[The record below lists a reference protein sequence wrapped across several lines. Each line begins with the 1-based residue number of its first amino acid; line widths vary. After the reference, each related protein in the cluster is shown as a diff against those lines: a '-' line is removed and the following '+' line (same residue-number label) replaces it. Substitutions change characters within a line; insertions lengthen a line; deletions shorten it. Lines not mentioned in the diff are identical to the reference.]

1 MEWGGMKGQSGA
13 SITHALT
20 HAIRSLLTLASGAFR
35 VPCVRLQLEHN
46 VWEAEACT
54 TFRLDTAVLD
64 AQVRARQ
71 APLVLEEAARVGVPR
86 LRFYAG
92 VPVGEAGVLA
102 LADVRPRW
110 LSPEQRLQLEALAEL
125 ALQLWQQEKAQRR
138 QLRFERLL
146 RQKAAVLERMAQGAP
161 LQAILEKIARWI
173 ESESSS
179 AALASILILR
189 GDRLYHGAAPSLP
202 QAYCQA
208 IDGQQIGPAAGTC
221 GTAAYH
227 RTEVITE
234 DIATDPRWEPYRA
247 FALAHGLQACW
258 STPVLASDG
267 TVLGTFALYYR
278 EPRRPDVQD
287 RELVA
292 LATHLTAVALERAR
306 QQELLQTREQQLRAV
321 LEQAGD
327 AILLLDAEQR
337 VTLFNRTAERLFACR
352 AAEILGQ
359 SVARLLPGL
368 SEVPATTDEPVQL
381 EAVRCDGT
389 RFMAELSRTTL
400 TSQASA
406 ESLLIVRDLTERLRY
421 EAELIRAREEAETMS
436 RLKST
441 LLANL
446 SHEIRTPLTTVIG
459 FADVIRE
466 EAAPGTPFHEFAR
479 LIADG
484 GQRLLHTLEEVMDL
498 AQLEACTLKASQEHL
513 LLPERLRLLMATY
526 RARAEQKGLKFRVQ
540 QAPCVAIW
548 ADSRLLERAVEHLLD
563 NAIKFTEQGGVTVR
577 FRQEGDQV
585 GIVIEDTGIGIAET
599 ALPKIFDEFWQA
611 SCGIGRTH
619 EGLGLGLAV
628 ARRFV
633 EIMGGRIEAESTP
646 GQGSRFTIWLPAA
659 PLPSPLVARKD

>member
-1 MEWGGMKGQSGA
+1 MTGQTDT
-13 SITHALT
+13 SIAYALT

-35 VPCVRLQLEHN
+35 VPCVRLQLENN
-46 VWEAEACT
+46 VWETEACAT
-54 TFRLDTAVLD
+54 LRLDTAVLD

-71 APLVLEEAARVGVPR
+71 APLVLEDTDAAGVPR

-102 LADVRPRW
+102 LADVRPHRFG
-110 LSPEQRLQLEALAEL
+110 PEQRLHLETLAEL
-125 ALQLWQQEKAQRR
+125 AAQLWQQEKARRR

-146 RQKAAVLERMAQGAP
+146 RQKAAILERMARGAP
-161 LQAILEKIARWI
+161 LQAVLEEIARWI
-173 ESESSS
+173 ESESASG
-179 AALASILILR
+179 ALVSILMLR
-189 GDRLYHGAAPSLP
+189 GDRVYHGAAPSLP
-202 QAYCQA
+202 EAYRRA
-208 IDGQQIGPAAGTC
+208 IDGRQIGPAAGTC

-247 FALAHGLQACW
+247 FALAHGLRACW

-278 EPRRPDVQD
+278 EPRRPDAQD

-306 QQELLQTREQQLRAV
+306 QQALLQTRERQLMAV

-352 AAEILGQ
+352 AADILGQ
-359 SVARLLPGL
+359 PVARLLPDL
-368 SEVPATTDEPVQL
+368 NEVPATTDEPVQL

-400 TSQASA
+400 MSEASA
-406 ESLLIVRDLTERLRY
+406 ESLLIVRDLTERLQH
-421 EAELIRAREEAETMS
+421 EAELIRAREEAEAMN

-441 LLANL
+441 LLTNL
-446 SHEIRTPLTTVIG
+446 SHELRTPLTTVIG

-466 EAAPGTPFHEFAR
+466 EAAPGTLFHEFAQ

-484 GQRLLHTLEEVMDL
+484 GRRLLHLLEEVMDL
-498 AQLEACTLKASQEHL
+498 AQLEAQTLKAGRERL
-513 LLPERLRLLMATY
+513 LLPERLRPLMATY

-540 QAPCVAIW
+540 QAPGVAVW
-548 ADSRLLERAVEHLLD
+548 ADPELLERAVEHLLD
-563 NAIKFTEQGGVTVR
+563 NAIKFTERGGVTVR
-577 FRQEGDQV
+577 FRQVEDQV
-585 GIVIEDTGIGIAET
+585 GIVVEDTGIGIPEA
-599 ALPKIFDEFWQA
+599 ALPHVFDEFWQA
-611 SCGIGRTH
+611 SSGIGRTH

-633 EIMGGRIEAESTP
+633 EIMGGRIEVESTP
-646 GQGSRFTIWLPAA
+646 GRGSRFTIWLPAA
-659 PLPSPLVARKD
+659 PLTTPVPRS